1 MTARET
7 LEDLTRQGA
16 ELRIEDG
23 ELRCRAPKGALTA
36 ELRASLSQHK
46 AAILDLVREREEQE
60 RKGALP
66 KIEPSPG
73 SRHEPF
79 PLTELQQAFLVGR
92 RGDFYELGNVGAIG
106 YVEIET
112 PSLDPEQL
120 NRSVQ
125 RMIQH
130 HEMMRAV
137 VLPDGQQRILESVPP
152 YEVEVLDLR
161 GREAAAVEAE
171 LLAMR
176 EQMTSRVFRTDQWPC
191 LDVRAVS
198 LDGDRMRIFVCV
210 DLIMADSGST
220 HILARDL
227 ARFYIDPDADAEPFE
242 LSYRDYVVAKT
253 ALKGTETHRRAVE
266 YWQSIIE
273 TLPPAPELPL
283 ARSPESVARPRFTRI
298 KELAL
303 DQAAWRRLKE
313 RTVKAGLSP
322 ATVLLTVFAD
332 VLAVFSKSKKF
343 TINAPFPNR
352 LPLHPQVKEL
362 VGNFTCVNF
371 IRVDATK
378 EDTFIVRARQLQ
390 EETWRQ
396 LEHSR
401 YVSGIEVLREIART
415 QGPAGARK
423 IMPIVFSSSDLHGG
437 GLPFSDVSEV
447 VYDLTYTPQM
457 FFEARVAEQQK
468 QLFLTWNVVADLFPD
483 GLIREM
489 LAAYRRV
496 IERLVDDDAAWQETA
511 GALVPPA
518 HLELQAA
525 ANATAGPVPAGLLH
539 QAFEARAAERGEAP
553 AVVSARGTVSYADVE
568 RRANTLAR
576 KLRAL
581 GARPNELVAV
591 VMEKGWEQ
599 VVGVLGV
606 HKAGAA
612 YLPLDPEL
620 PAERLA
626 ALLADAK
633 VEVALTQADVAARLT
648 WPAGITRLCVDELG
662 GEDGAALEAVQR
674 PEDLAYVIYTSGS
687 TGRPKGVMVTHRAA
701 LNTIADVNERFA
713 VRAADRVLGLSSL
726 SFDLSVWDVFGTLAA
741 GGTLVLPAAC
751 ATREPGVWARLMRE
765 TGVTVWNSVPALMEM
780 LVEYAAS
787 RGERLPGALRLVL
800 LSGDWIPVGLPD
812 QIRALAGGAQVVSL
826 GGATEAAIWS
836 ILYPI
841 ETVAP
846 GWKSIPYGKPMRNQ
860 RFHVLDERLA
870 ARPVWVPGEL
880 YIAGEGL
887 AAGYWQDA
895 EKTAARFVVH
905 PRTGERLYR
914 TGDWGRYL
922 PDGNLEFLGRDDLQV
937 KVRGHRIELGEIEAA
952 LGAHTAV
959 RAAAVVAVGE
969 TSEARQLV
977 AYVVGEGEPAPTAEE
992 LVAYLEG
999 KLPEYMVPGRVVLLD
1014 ALPLTGQGKVDRK
1027 ALADPER
1034 VRAQRERVYVA
1045 PRTAVEEK
1053 LAQIWARVLNVEQV
1067 GVYDDFFELGGNSL
1081 LATQFVFRLRDEFQ
1095 IELPLHRLFDASTLA
1110 DLAVTIEEI
1119 LIDEVERLSDEEAE
1133 RFLEEEGRA

>member
-1 MTARET
+1 VHSSTRRPKLSPAKQAL
-7 LEDLTRQGA
+7 LEKRLRGTILA
-16 ELRIEDG
+16 E
-23 ELRCRAPKGALTA
+23 PK
-36 ELRASLSQHK
+36 ASPIVADPEHR
-46 AAILDLVREREEQE
+46 LD
-60 RKGALP
+60 
-66 KIEPSPG
+66 
-73 SRHEPF
+73 PF
-79 PLTELQQAFLVGR
+79 PMSDMSQAQWLGR
-92 RGDFYELGNVGAIG
+92 SASYELGNQGAHI
-106 YVEIET
+106 YAE
-112 PSLDPEQL
+112 LDFELELDMSAAP
-120 NRSVQ
+120 RVMQ
-125 RMIQH
+125 RLCER
-130 HEMMRAV
+130 HEMLRAIV
-137 VLPDGQQRILESVPP
+137 RSDGQYEILPEVPP
-152 YEVEVLDLR
+152 YELQVVDLR
-161 GREAAAVEAE
+161 GRDPEDARAAVEAIRQ
-171 LLAMR
+171 LLSHEVRPAD
-176 EQMTSRVFRTDQWPC
+176 EWPLFHIRVT
-191 LDVRAVS
+191 L
-198 LDGDRMRIFVCV
+198 LDGPRTKMHVSFDLLIADNNSFQILGKEMAILFADPEAPLYPEKFDLSFRDYQMALAELKKSPAHERATQYWLERVPTLPAAPQLPMAKTVAQLDNPYFLHRETMVPAATWGRVKERGKRIG
-210 DLIMADSGST
+210 LT
-220 HILARDL
+220 
-227 ARFYIDPDADAEPFE
+227 PDA
-242 LSYRDYVVAKT
+242 LVS
-253 ALKGTETHRRAVE
+253 
-266 YWQSIIE
+266 S
-273 TLPPAPELPL
+273 
-283 ARSPESVARPRFTRI
+283 
-298 KELAL
+298 
-303 DQAAWRRLKE
+303 
-313 RTVKAGLSP
+313 
-322 ATVLLTVFAD
+322 
-332 VLAVFSKSKKF
+332 VFSEVLGTWSRSRHF
-343 TINAPFPNR
+343 AINMLSFQR
-352 LPLHPQVKEL
+352 LPWHLQINDI
-362 VGNFTCVNF
+362 VGNFGSTMYF
-371 IRVDATK
+371 EMDTRDA
-378 EDTFIVRARQLQ
+378 DT
-390 EETWRQ
+390 
-396 LEHSR
+396 
-401 YVSGIEVLREIART
+401 
-415 QGPAGARK
+415 
-423 IMPIVFSSSDLHGG
+423 
-437 GLPFSDVSEV
+437 
-447 VYDLTYTPQM
+447 
-457 FFEARVAEQQK
+457 FEARAIRVRER
-468 QLFLTWNVVADLFPD
+468 LVADLDNWSFS
-483 GLIREM
+483 GVSTLREM
-489 LAAYRRV
+489 NRRRGGNLGPAMPVVLGSTLAFGAGRGASQLGEKTHAFFSDSLAYAELQTPQVWFDHTVSEDAGRLHLEWDVVEPLFPAGMIDDMWTAYLGVFDRLAAD
-496 IERLVDDDAAWQETA
+496 EAAWTA
-511 GALVPPA
+511 ATPEGLVPPA
-518 HLELQAA
+518 HVELQAA

-553 AVVSARGTVSYADVE
+553 AVVSARGTVSYVDVE

-576 KLRAL
+576 RLRAL
-581 GARPNELVAV
+581 GARPNRLVAV

-1081 LATQFVFRLRDEFQ
+1081 LVSQVVARVTESFEVD
-1095 IELPLHRLFDASTLA
+1095 LPLRVLFLEPTIADFATAIETTLAGGTVAAASGTAELASEAVLDAS
-1110 DLAVTIEEI
+1110 I
-1119 LIDEVERLSDEEAE
+1119 L
-1133 RFLEEEGRA
+1133 G